1 MKFKKLKAEIEELE
15 DKLTTNEDLQ
25 ESIQNEQ
32 KEIINEMKKIGIERL
47 PYSYSSLGRFI
58 DPKETNH

>member
-32 KEIINEMKKIGIERL
+32 KEIMK
-47 PYSYSSLGRFI
+47 
-58 DPKETNH
+58 

>member
-15 DKLTTNEDLQ
+15 DKLTTSQDIQ

-32 KEIINEMKKIGIERL
+32 KEIINEMKKEEIVDSNI
-47 PYSYSSLGRFI
+47 
-58 DPKETNH
+58 

>member
-32 KEIINEMKKIGIERL
+32 KEMLNLKKL
-47 PYSYSSLGRFI
+47 
-58 DPKETNH
+58 

>member
-25 ESIQNEQ
+25 ESN
-32 KEIINEMKKIGIERL
+32 
-47 PYSYSSLGRFI
+47 
-58 DPKETNH
+58 